1 MRSSLVPQTTP
12 EFEAR
17 ITSTFPNGATWLAEL
32 PALLD
37 ECCRRW
43 SLTLAPPFP
52 LSYNYVAPA
61 FLPDDSEIV
70 LKLGPPNDEL
80 TSEIVAL
87 RHWNGRGA
95 VRVLAAEPERGI
107 VLLERLRPGQT
118 MLQVFDGIE
127 DDERATL
134 IAAQVMQQVWQPPP
148 VHAGQLITVARWAHG
163 MVDLRRHYDGG
174 TGPFPLRLVEMAERL
189 FSDLQAS
196 AASPV
201 VLHGDLHHEN
211 ILQVDGGRWLA
222 IDPKGVIGEPAYE
235 VGAWLRNPMPA
246 LLRVADLAAFQA
258 RRIDLFSDLLG
269 LDRQRLI
276 GWGMAQAV
284 LSAWWDVD
292 EGSGAGSGEWMR
304 SALIVAQTLA
314 DMVD

>member
-1 MRSSLVPQTTP
+1 MSR
-12 EFEAR
+12 
-17 ITSTFPNGATWLAEL
+17 
-32 PALLD
+32 PALLLD
-37 ECCRRW
+37 G
-43 SLTLAPPFP
+43 
-52 LSYNYVAPA
+52 
-61 FLPDDSEIV
+61 SEIV

-80 TSEIVAL
+80 TSEIIAL

-107 VLLERLRPGQT
+107 VLLERLRPGHT
-118 MLQVFDGIE
+118 MLKVFDGIE
-127 DDERATL
+127 DDAQTTL
-134 IAAQVMQQVWQPPP
+134 IASQVMQQVWQPPP
-148 VHAGQLITVARWAHG
+148 ANASQLITVARWAHG
-163 MVDLRRHYDGG
+163 MVDLRRRYGGG
-174 TGPFPLRLVEMAERL
+174 TGPFPPRLVEMAERL
-189 FSDLQAS
+189 FADLQAS

-211 ILQVDGGRWLA
+211 ILQVDDGRWLA

-235 VGAWLRNPMPA
+235 IGAWLRNPPG
-246 LLRVADLAAFQA
+246 LLHVADLAAFQA
-258 RRIDLFSDLLG
+258 RRIDLFSDVLG

-292 EGSGAGSGEWMR
+292 EGSGEWMR
-304 SALIVAQTLA
+304 DALIVAQTLA